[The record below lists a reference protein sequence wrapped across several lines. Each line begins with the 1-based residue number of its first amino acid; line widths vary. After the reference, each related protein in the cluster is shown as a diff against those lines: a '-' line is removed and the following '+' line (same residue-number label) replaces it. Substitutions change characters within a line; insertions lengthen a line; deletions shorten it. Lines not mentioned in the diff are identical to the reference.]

1 MLKAILLD
9 IDGTLVRSNDEHAQA
24 WADAL
29 RQFGYEVPW
38 QEIRSWIG
46 MGGDKILPRVDKR
59 LNDKEE
65 PGTSISRVRQDIFLT
80 QYVSQL
86 SPQDGARALLE
97 QLHARSLRRIAA
109 TSAKR
114 EELDSI
120 LAAGGISGC
129 IDIATTSD
137 DAARSKPDADVI
149 DVALT
154 KAALSRDEA
163 VYLGD
168 TPYDV
173 AAAHKAQMIAVALRC
188 GGWADADLREAE
200 AIYDS
205 PADLLR
211 RLDESPL
218 GSTTESSRLHRSSR

>member
-29 RQFGYEVPW
+29 RQFGYDVPW

-46 MGGDKILPRVDKR
+46 MGGDKILPRIDQR
-59 LNDKEE
+59 LNDKEK
-65 PGTSISRVRQDIFLT
+65 PGTEISRVRQEIFLS
-80 QYVSQL
+80 QYLPQL
-86 SPQDGARALLE
+86 RPQDGARALLE
-97 QLHARSLRRIAA
+97 QLRARSLRRVAA

-114 EELDSI
+114 DELDSI

-129 IDIATTSD
+129 IDIATTAD

-149 DVALT
+149 E
-154 KAALSRDEA
+154 AALKKAGLSADEGI
-163 VYLGD
+163 YLGD

-173 AAAHKAQMIAVALRC
+173 AAAHKAEMIVVALRC
-188 GGWADADLREAE
+188 GGWGDADLRDAE

-205 PADLLR
+205 PAELLR
-211 RLDESPL
+211 RLDESPI
-218 GSTTESSRLHRSSR
+218 GRITESSRSHRSSR